1 LELEP
6 TDVICAAAAGNEI
19 VFQVVSN
26 SAGLGINGVG
36 AEIGQVAVKSG
47 GFFFGCG
54 AEQSFCLKRK
64 RLAISLADNVDA
76 HTARRVVHDQAG
88 GPVIKVTAAGGI
100 AFDGDQSPSANKL
113 LGSLVWTGR
122 GRGDGKTKENQ
133 EECGESPHRK
143 AP

>member
-1 LELEP
+1 M
-6 TDVICAAAAGNEI
+6 
-19 VFQVVSN
+19 
-26 SAGLGINGVG
+26 
-36 AEIGQVAVKSG
+36 
-47 GFFFGCG
+47 
-54 AEQSFCLKRK
+54 KRK
-64 RLAISLADNVDA
+64 ELYFLVRAKNAKERKRVRKLIKRQRLSQKENGKQY